1 MWTPKL
7 HSPIQTPLK
16 VMNGKGQVIGEL
28 KVADNIPWSTVLD
41 ALCNPIYESATS
53 GTRFR
58 FDPATGISIYNASD
72 VLVARFNGDVEFGTH
87 SVIGVKTLTGY
98 VTIKDIGGTPRN
110 LGVVS

>member
-1 MWTPKL
+1 
-7 HSPIQTPLK
+7 
-16 VMNGKGQVIGEL
+16 MNSKGQVIGEL
-28 KVADNIPWSTVLD
+28 KVADNVPWSAVLD
-41 ALCNPIYESATS
+41 ALCNPRYRSAVN
-53 GTRFR
+53 GIAFE
-58 FDPATGISIYNASD
+58 FDPSTGISIYDSSD